1 MKSADDI
8 LAALRDP
15 SIPMTH
21 AQIKDA
27 WNILKR
33 RNNTN
38 AALAV
43 HAFHIGAKVAFEA
56 RGATWTGTVKKI
68 NQKSVS
74 VLATMPGSPASV
86 EWKVSPNLLRP
97 QA

>member
-1 MKSADDI
+1 MKTADDI

-15 SIPMTH
+15 SIPMSR

-27 WNILKR
+27 WDILKLR
-33 RNNTN
+33 SSTI
-38 AALAV
+38 AALAAR
-43 HAFHIGAKVAFEA
+43 AFHIGDKVSFDA
-56 RGATWTGTVKKI
+56 RGATWSGTVKKI

-74 VLATMPGSPASV
+74 VLATKPGSPASV